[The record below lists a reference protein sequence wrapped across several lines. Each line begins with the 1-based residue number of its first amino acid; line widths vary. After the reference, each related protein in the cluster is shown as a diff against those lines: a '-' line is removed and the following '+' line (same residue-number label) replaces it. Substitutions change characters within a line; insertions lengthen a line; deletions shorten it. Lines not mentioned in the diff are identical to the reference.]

1 MKLAIVGDMHVS
13 IKGASDVMFYHQ
25 KRWIDDFL
33 AYLKE
38 NDIKTVLQLGDLFDS
53 RKAINLK
60 SLKFVRENLFEPLRD
75 MGVEFYT
82 LIGNHDIFYRES
94 LDVNSSGLLLNEFTN
109 VHVIEEPSTLEFD
122 GLKFDLIPWM
132 AKSNEDACR
141 EYIKDSDSEY
151 CLGHFEITGYQVLKG
166 VVYDRGLNGD
176 TFKSYKK
183 VFSGHFHIRQERGNI
198 LYVGT
203 PYWLTWNDAGTAKGF
218 YVFDTTGETL
228 TFVENT
234 KPYYFYLT
242 YDDQNNVYSDLE
254 AVDLFNAF
262 VKLKIENKNVAF
274 QYLNFVNR
282 LYAKKPYDVKFV
294 EKTDEIL
301 EEAANQNVSAVDTIT
316 LIKEYIAQTDYTNKD
331 ELTTFLVSLYNEAL
345 TLEEGGVE

>member
-1 MKLAIVGDMHVS
+1 
-13 IKGASDVMFYHQ
+13 MFYHQ
-25 KRWIDDFL
+25 KRWIEAFL
-33 AYLKE
+33 AYLKD
-38 NDIKTVLQLGDLFDS
+38 NDVKTVLQLGDLFDS

-60 SLKFVRENLFEPLRD
+60 SLKFVRDELFVPLRD
-75 MGVEFYT
+75 LGVEFYT

-94 LDVNSSGLLLNEFTN
+94 LDVNSSGLLLNEFEN
-109 VHVIEEPSTLEFD
+109 VHVIENPTTLEFD

-203 PYWLTWNDAGTAKGF
+203 PYWLTWSDAGSPKGF
-218 YVFDTTGETL
+218 CVFDTQTGDIE
-228 TFVENT
+228 FVENT
-234 KPYYFYLT
+234 NPYYFYLS
-242 YDDQNNVYSDLE
+242 YDDVNNVYSDLE
-254 AVDLFNAF
+254 AIDLYNAF
-262 VKLKIENKNVAF
+262 VKLKIENKAVPF
-274 QYLNFVNR
+274 QYLNYINR
-282 LYAKKPYDVKFV
+282 LYSKKPYDVKFV
-294 EKTDEIL
+294 EKADELL
-301 EEAANQNVSAVDTIT
+301 EEAASQNVSAIDTVT
-316 LIKEYIAQTDYTNKD
+316 LIKDYVAQTEYTNRD
-331 ELTTFLVSLYNEAL
+331 DLTAFLISLYNEAL
-345 TLEEGGVE
+345 TLEEGAME